1 MCFETRSDLRRQLND
16 VTTDVGFGDI
26 DVVFHNLGGLGYI
39 IQGAVNMMGT
49 FLFDA
54 IKPLTLDKV
63 NEALAKNVN
72 EQLR

>member
-1 MCFETRSDLRRQLND
+1 M
-16 VTTDVGFGDI
+16 
-26 DVVFHNLGGLGYI
+26 VFHNLGGLGYI

-72 EQLR
+72 KQLR